1 MISSLFKYNKQDGY
15 LLETFL
21 SVIASWL
28 LEQLFYNNSTNVL
41 KHQVWNEYDRRGEE
55 HVRAA
60 VSLHRSAIIRVTR
73 SHTVECSHWPRREP
87 IVPSIAPIVH
97 KVVGNDHEETER
109 DRSSPFRKEEVGIVR
124 GRQHCQQQ
132 GGQGAGGG
140 NMVKTSELLLNIVS
154 WNRLCWES
162 EPSTERIPY

>member
-1 MISSLFKYNKQDGY
+1 M
-15 LLETFL
+15 
-21 SVIASWL
+21 
-28 LEQLFYNNSTNVL
+28 
-41 KHQVWNEYDRRGEE
+41 
-55 HVRAA
+55 
-60 VSLHRSAIIRVTR
+60 
-73 SHTVECSHWPRREP
+73 
-87 IVPSIAPIVH
+87 PSIAPIVH

-154 WNRLCWES
+154 WNRLKLLIS
-162 EPSTERIPY
+162 LTRNMGTKLRYSSVAMGIHGSQSFRRKGRV